1 MFIDIWVFGV
11 FAILFGVCAW
21 WNRNVGIEIGIQGT
35 LSKLIDDKVIR
46 IVGDE
51 VLPYSSRTAKKK
63 S

>member
-46 IVGDE
+46 IVDDE
-51 VLPYSSRTAKKK
+51 VLPYSSRAAKKK